1 MAITTITLPRVQPQ
15 LTGVPK
21 PLTSYEQ
28 LSVDLGEVKP
38 KVLIHIS
45 DPEVIV
51 FSDVFSSIECDT
63 LVSLIQPRLARSYVF
78 ENATGA
84 SIEDPGRSSKGAHF
98 PRGENQLVDLLDL
111 RLATLCKWPL
121 ERTEHVQ
128 FLQYEKDEKY
138 IPHYDFFHPDQV
150 GSNETIKIAGN
161 RVATIIVYLQ
171 EPEKGGSTFFPD
183 LNLRVNPVKG
193 SAVFFSYERPNADT
207 KTLHSG
213 EPVIKGTKSIVTKWF
228 REKKF
233 QDI

>member
-1 MAITTITLPRVQPQ
+1 MDITTITLPRGQPQ
-15 LTGVPK
+15 ITDVPK
-21 PLTSYEQ
+21 PLTSHEQ
-28 LSVDLGEVKP
+28 LSVELGVVKP
-38 KVLIHIS
+38 KVLIHIG

-51 FSDVFSSIECDT
+51 FSDVFSSVECDV
-63 LVSLIQPRLARSYVF
+63 LVSLIQPRLTRSYVF

-84 SIEDPGRSSKGAHF
+84 SIIDPGRSSKGAYF
-98 PRGENQLVDLLDL
+98 GRGENLLIDTL
-111 RLATLCKWPL
+111 DQRLATLCNWPL
-121 ERTEHVQ
+121 EKTEQLQ
-128 FLQYEKDEKY
+128 FLQYEKGEKY
-138 IPHYDFFHPDQV
+138 IPHYDFFHTDQP

-171 EPEKGGSTFFPD
+171 EPVRGGSTFFPD

-193 SAVFFSYERPNADT
+193 SAVFFSYERPDADT

-213 EPVIKGTKSIVTKWF
+213 EPVISGTKSIVTKWF